1 MFAASMFF
9 FYLQLDL
16 PLLIAYAAA
25 MECNIIIFLYACSLS
40 SYSIGALLFDFFSA
54 YSLGSYSIG
63 TCHLI
68 HFLAAHS
75 LGSYSIGACHL
86 VQHFF
91 WLLTV

>member
-68 HFLAAHS
+68 HFFGCSQFRL
-75 LGSYSIGACHL
+75 I
-86 VQHFF
+86 
-91 WLLTV
+91 